1 VPVGQGQARWKKPY
15 RGAFKPSLIPVEP
28 PCTPSAPDAGLH
40 ANAALIAIPHAI
52 IGLAE
57 SVSWRAILLG
67 TVAGGA
73 LLVSG
78 PWPAKAGPG
87 ACTNVAPT
95 ATCQGDQ
102 SAGIASGAAA
112 PPADFPDTFT
122 TLHVNNLTTDIT
134 PAANVDGIYLHGTTS
149 VTINSDTGQFS
160 IFITGSEAFGIEA
173 AGSSVTITHMGDIAS
188 DSIGNAS
195 SGIATVVSQ
204 GDITL
209 TAGTAD
215 RILAEGLN
223 GVSVT
228 HTGNLTANFRG
239 ISAGTPTGT
248 VRVVSMGNIVVNND
262 SLSLGVAG
270 IYADGTGRQ
279 HPARGSYQFV
289 ELRRLGAHRGGS

>member
-1 VPVGQGQARWKKPY
+1 
-15 RGAFKPSLIPVEP
+15 
-28 PCTPSAPDAGLH
+28 
-40 ANAALIAIPHAI
+40 
-52 IGLAE
+52 LAE

-188 DSIGNAS
+188 DSIGNNAGIHAAAS

-239 ISAGTPTGT
+239 ISAGAPTGT

-262 SLSLGVAG
+262 SFPWRRRDLCGRHRPPTS
-270 IYADGTGRQ
+270 GTRVVSIRRATASWCTPGRQ
-279 HPARGSYQFV
+279 LTSPILGRSPRGLPASLPGPTLKASP
-289 ELRRLGAHRGGS
+289 